1 MGSFEGISDNTPIL
15 IGAGQV
21 VQREANSTSPMQL
34 AAMATLAAIKDSG
47 YPDIA
52 SHIDTICVTKLFS
65 DMGHL
70 WACKWG
76 RSDNPPQSVAQ
87 QIGANPE
94 HRIYTQTGGNEP
106 QSRVIEFAADIA
118 RGERSMVLITGAEA
132 LKNQRHAERK
142 GITLDWNEHFEEPL
156 EDRGFGDH
164 VATSQELKNGLN
176 NVIYYYALIEQA
188 QRHKL
193 GRSVEEHREAMAKL
207 LESFSRV
214 AANNPYAQF
223 SGQQSAQDILD
234 APNLTHLY
242 TKRMIAQDGVNQGA
256 ALLMCSVGKA
266 RELGIAESNWIF
278 MHGMAQGRE
287 LEVSYRDD
295 PATSPMAGNVAEQV
309 LNMAQLEISAVGMI
323 DIYSCFPCAVTTVA
337 EQLGLPTDGTQV
349 LTATGGLPYFGG
361 PGNNY
366 SMHGLAEAV
375 GWAKQNPAGYAMVTS
390 NGGVLSKHASGI
402 FSHCPSLIDW
412 SSQNTT
418 LSNETLKRRA
428 VSADPGNGTIV
439 TYTVHFDAKGGS
451 HAIIIGETDSGE
463 RFVACTDPQDQ
474 TTPSKMLDTDPS
486 GQHVDVS
493 PPDDEKLHFQLSQA
507 SA

>member
-34 AAMATLAAIKDSG
+34 AAMATLEAIKDSG
-47 YPDIA
+47 SADIA
-52 SHIDTICVTKLFS
+52 GHIDTICVTKLFS
-65 DMGHL
+65 DMGAL

-87 QIGANPE
+87 QIGANPK

-118 RGERSMVLITGAEA
+118 RGDRSMVLITGAEA
-132 LKNQRHAERK
+132 IKNQRHAERN
-142 GITLDWNEHFEEPL
+142 GVTLDWNEHFEEPL
-156 EDRGFGDH
+156 IDRGFGDH
-164 VATSQELKNGLN
+164 VATSQEMKNGLN
-176 NVIYYYALIEQA
+176 NVIYYYALVEQA

-207 LESFSRV
+207 LVSFSQV

-223 SGQQSAQDILD
+223 PGQQSAQDILD

-256 ALLMCSVGKA
+256 ALIMCSVGKA

-278 MHGMAQGRE
+278 IHGMAQGRE

-295 PATSPMAGNVAEQV
+295 LSTSPMAGKVAEKA
-309 LNMAQLEISAVGMI
+309 LNIAQLDISAVGMI

-337 EQLGLPTDGTQV
+337 EQLGLPTDGTQA

-375 GWAKQNPAGYAMVTS
+375 QWAKQNPADYAMVTS
-390 NGGVLSKHASGI
+390 NGGVLSKHASGVY
-402 FSHCPSLIDW
+402 SHRPSSIDW
-412 SSQNTT
+412 SSQETT

-428 VSADPGNGTIV
+428 VCADPGKGTIV

-451 HAIIIGETDSGE
+451 HAIIIGETDSGD

-474 TTPSKMLDTDPS
+474 TTPSKMLDTDPT
-486 GQHVDVS
+486 GQHVDVT
-493 PPDDEKLHFQLSQA
+493 PPVDEKLHFQLTQA